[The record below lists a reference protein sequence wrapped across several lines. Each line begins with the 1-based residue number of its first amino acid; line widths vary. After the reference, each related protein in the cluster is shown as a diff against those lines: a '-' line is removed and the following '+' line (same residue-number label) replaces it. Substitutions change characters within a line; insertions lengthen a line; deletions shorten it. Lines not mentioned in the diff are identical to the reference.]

1 MRHER
6 SSAMSAGAR
15 PLPLE
20 RCVEHELELP
30 LRVGAGELHALPSKE
45 PRAKACAGR
54 KKVR

>member
-1 MRHER
+1 
-6 SSAMSAGAR
+6 MSAGAR